1 MNETREFVIT
11 EVDCLMRLDQF
22 LATQLEEYSRTI
34 IQKMIGMNEIE
45 VNHHPVK
52 ASYRLK
58 LNDLVTVGELPITEL
73 DIVGEDIPLDI
84 VYEDDW
90 VLVVDKPSGMVVHP
104 APGHPNHTLVNAL
117 IYHFQALK
125 NIQDSLRPGIVHRI
139 DKDTSGLLMVAKTD
153 RAHQILQDELR
164 AKTTKREYVA
174 LVEGVI
180 LNQHGTIRAPIG
192 RDSQD
197 RKKMAVVDAGKPA
210 VTHFEVMERFQ
221 THTLLKMRLE
231 TGRTHQIRV
240 HMAYIGHPLAND
252 PVYGMSDG
260 NDFGQYLHAETL
272 GFTHPITAK
281 WLEFS
286 RPIPSEFSQMILRLR
301 EE

>member
-11 EVDCLMRLDQF
+11 EVDCRMRLDQF

-117 IYHFQALK
+117 IYHFQELK

>member
-22 LATQLEEYSRTI
+22 LATQMEEYSRTI

-252 PVYGMSDG
+252 PVYG
-260 NDFGQYLHAETL
+260 
-272 GFTHPITAK
+272 
-281 WLEFS
+281 
-286 RPIPSEFSQMILRLR
+286 
-301 EE
+301 

>member
-22 LATQLEEYSRTI
+22 LATQLDEYSRTI
-34 IQKMIGMNEIE
+34 IQKMILMNEVE
-45 VNHHPVK
+45 VNHRPAK
-52 ASYRLK
+52 ASYRVK
-58 LNDLVTVGELPITEL
+58 LNDLVRVGELPITEL
-73 DIVGEDIPLDI
+73 DIEGEDIPLDI

-117 IYHFQALK
+117 IYHFHELK
-125 NIQDSLRPGIVHRI
+125 NVQESLRPGIVHRI

-180 LNQHGTIRAPIG
+180 LNQLGTIRAPIG
-192 RDSQD
+192 RDSRD

-210 VTHFEVMERFQ
+210 VTHFEVMERFRA
-221 THTLLKMRLE
+221 HTLLKMRLE

-252 PVYGMSDG
+252 PVYGMSSG

-281 WLEFS
+281 WMEFS
-286 RPIPSEFSQMILRLR
+286 QPIPSEFSQMIIRLR

>member
-1 MNETREFVIT
+1 
-11 EVDCLMRLDQF
+11 
-22 LATQLEEYSRTI
+22 A
-34 IQKMIGMNEIE
+34 
-45 VNHHPVK
+45 K

-58 LNDLVTVGELPITEL
+58 MNDRVTVGELPITEL

>member
-22 LATQLEEYSRTI
+22 LATQMEEYSRTI